1 MKTPKGSRDRV
12 SGGLLGRI
20 ALDEASARPGAAMT
34 FATTFRSLRN
44 YNYRLF
50 YFGQIISLT
59 GTWMQTVG
67 QAWLVLDLTHSPLAL
82 GTVTML

>member
-12 SGGLLGRI
+12 SGALLDRI

-34 FATTFRSLRN
+34 FAATFRPLRN
-44 YNYRLF
+44 YDYRLF
-50 YFGQIISLT
+50 YFGQMISLT